1 MLRSDFHF
9 DLPKELIAQE
19 PRVRGRSRMMLVG
32 RAGIRHAS
40 FADFPAELRDDDV
53 IVLNDTKVFPARLY
67 AQPKGAMQNPI
78 ELLLTRKR
86 APLVWECWCKPARR
100 IRPGDVLLFSERLT
114 GTVEEKNEGTVVVR
128 FEAEGGDFWG
138 ELERSGATP
147 LPPYIERDTP
157 HVEDREA
164 YQTVYAARRGA
175 IAAPTAGLH
184 FTPEILAAIE
194 ARGIAVVRIT
204 LHVGI
209 GTFKPVKVDDIGE
222 HRMESEWY
230 EISGEAAETINMA
243 LDEGRR
249 IVAIGT
255 TTTRALESAA
265 VEGNGRVP
273 AGARTTSIFITPGYR
288 FQVVSRLLTNFHLPE
303 STLLMLVSAFAG
315 METIR
320 AAYAEAIRERYLFY
334 SFGDCMLLERQ

>member
-1 MLRSDFHF
+1 MQHL
-9 DLPKELIAQE
+9 
-19 PRVRGRSRMMLVG
+19 
-32 RAGIRHAS
+32 S
-40 FADFPAELRDDDV
+40 FADFPDQLCDDDV
-53 IVLNDTKVFPARLY
+53 LVLNDTRVFPARLY
-67 AQPKGAMQNPI
+67 AAPKGAMQNPI
-78 ELLLTRKR
+78 ELLLTRER

-100 IRPGDVLLFSERLT
+100 VKAGDVLQFSERLS
-114 GTVEEKNEGTVVVR
+114 GTVEEKDGGTIVVR
-128 FEAEGGDFWG
+128 FDPHDGDFWS
-138 ELERSGATP
+138 ELERIGATP

-157 HVEDREA
+157 HVEDRES
-164 YQTVYAARRGA
+164 YQTVYADRRGA

-184 FTPEILAAIE
+184 FTPEILATIE

-209 GTFKPVKVDDIGE
+209 GTFKPVKVDDVAE

-230 EISGEAAETINMA
+230 EISGAAAQTINLA
-243 LDEGRR
+243 LDDGRR

-288 FQVVSRLLTNFHLPE
+288 FQVVGRLLTNFHLPE

-320 AAYAEAIRERYLFY
+320 EAYAEAIRERYLFY
-334 SFGDCMLLERQ
+334 SFGDCMLLERAE